1 MSNEYVLGS
10 ITMFAGKFAPKGW
23 AFCDGQLMQIA
34 QYPELFSILGTTYGG
49 DGTTTFALPDLRG
62 RAPLHRSAEMK
73 IGSKGGEEQ
82 VKLTAA
88 QVSHRHDLRG
98 TSGAASS
105 ASVKGLL
112 PAKAAVNAYQ
122 TSPAEMEMSR
132 KAVSEVGGNQP
143 HNNMQ
148 PFICLNFIINIGGY
162 DGNDDGIIGEVRIFA
177 FGFAPSDWMS
187 CEGQIISISQET
199 ALYSILGVV
208 FGGNGSTNFALPDL
222 RARVPVDDGAGI
234 GLTNRV
240 LGARGGESVVT
251 LTPNHLPGHSH
262 VVKAAGAAEA
272 DSAIPANNGFG
283 KAAGLY
289 AAAENLVEFNS
300 GAVGVTGGNSPHNN
314 MQPSLAL
321 NYCICMRGMYPTR
334 G

>member
-10 ITMFAGKFAPKGW
+10 ITMFAGNFAPSGW

-34 QYPELFSILGTTYGG
+34 QYPGLFSILGTTYGG

-122 TSPAEMEMSR
+122 TSPAEIEMSR
-132 KAVSEVGGNQP
+132 KAVGEVGGNQP

-148 PFICLNFIINIGGY
+148 PFTCLNFIINIGGY
-162 DGNDDGIIGEVRIFA
+162 DGMDDGIIGEVRIFA
-177 FGFAPSDWMS
+177 FGFAPSGWMP
-187 CEGQIISISQET
+187 CEGQLISISEQT
-199 ALYSILGVV
+199 PLYSILGVV
-208 FGGNGSTNFALPDL
+208 FGGDDYTTFALPDL
-222 RARVPVDDGAGI
+222 RGRVPVDNGAGI

-289 AAAENLVEFNS
+289 AAAENLVESHPN
-300 GAVGVTGGNSPHNN
+300 AVGVTGGNRPHNN

-321 NYCICMRGMYPTR
+321 NYCISMNGMYPTR
-334 G
+334 D